1 MPLRGTLNDENRPEL
16 LYYTG
21 STGRLSG
28 RMSYYCGA
36 YEPAYQ
42 SGPGGLLRTLN
53 CCHGFGQE
61 HAEQFVRLMHRPP
74 MTDRLPYRMACRT
87 SVKLGEGGLVR
98 AS

>member
-1 MPLRGTLNDENRPEL
+1 MPLRGTLNYENLTPVGMFA
-16 LYYTG
+16 G

-28 RMSYYCGA
+28 RRSYYCGA

-42 SGPGGLLRTLN
+42 SGPDGLLRTLN

-74 MTDRLPYRMACRT
+74 MTDRIFLN
-87 SVKLGEGGLVR
+87 GL
-98 AS
+98 